1 MEERVWG
8 TPASPGD
15 RWWPHRSQDMRH
27 EPDRGQQGGMETN
40 RMKKFQMKVIQRFND
55 AFEEQLLLMFFP
67 IV

>member
-8 TPASPGD
+8 TPESPGD

-55 AFEEQLLLMFFP
+55 AFEEQL
-67 IV
+67 